1 MQRAVQPLETAI
13 QGLCRL
19 CGLLAALIVVALALL
34 VALSI
39 ASRAIGVYV
48 PGLTDYAAYCLASA
62 GTLGMAYTF
71 GQRGHIRVALLVDLL
86 RGRARYWLEVSVLAL
101 ATAMAG
107 YLAFYLVRMT
117 YVSWIYKD
125 RSDGSDEI
133 LIWIPQAPFAF
144 GACLFALVLLLA
156 LARALLR
163 RDLEG
168 LLGGETREGWD

>member
-1 MQRAVQPLETAI
+1 MQRATPSLEAAI
-13 QGLCRL
+13 QALCRL
-19 CGLLAALIVVALALL
+19 CGGLAALVLVALALL

-39 ASRAIGVYV
+39 ASRALGLYV

-71 GQRGHIRVALLVDLL
+71 GQRGHIRVTLLVELL
-86 RGRARYWLEVSVLAL
+86 GGRARYWLEVSILAL

-107 YLAFYLVRMT
+107 YLAFYLLRMT
-117 YVSWIYKD
+117 YVSWSYQD

-156 LARALLR
+156 VVRALLR

-168 LLGGETREGWD
+168 LIGGETSEGWD